1 MAKAK
6 HNYSSDEFY
15 DNIAAYAMQG
25 FTDAEIADALNLNPD
40 VFGKMKN
47 GNYDKWSKEQNKRNS
62 ERIGRV
68 LAHGRTKI
76 NAIVR
81 SVYLKA
87 ALGGKKL
94 KNKSV
99 TTRHLRDS
107 NGKLTDEEDVQTT
120 VSEIEQAPNIQAL
133 ATWMFHHDNDWR
145 KIERNQDD
153 DNRIPSPE
161 DIDQGIDIDSWIKDQ
176 VNDGRKD

>member
-6 HNYSSDEFY
+6 HNYDGEEFY

-25 FTDAEIADALNLNPD
+25 FTDKEIADAMDLNPD

-47 GNYDKWSKEQNKRNS
+47 GNYSKWNKKQNKEYS

-68 LAHGRTKI
+68 LTHGRTKI

-81 SVYLKA
+81 SAYLKA

-99 TTRHLRDS
+99 TTRHI
-107 NGKLTDEEDVQTT
+107 KLPDGTVSDEEDVQTT
-120 VSEIEQAPNIQAL
+120 EQEVEQASNMQAL
-133 ATWMFHHDNDWR
+133 STWLFHHDEEWR
-145 KIERNQDD
+145 KVERNQDTD
-153 DNRIPSPE
+153 IKVISPNEIDHGINIE
-161 DIDQGIDIDSWIKDQ
+161 DWIKAEIKNK
-176 VNDGRKD
+176 ND